1 MYAIAFDLVVADTGQ
16 HRPKD
21 VMRMD
26 AKIGVALRKHA

>member
-21 VMRMD
+21 AMR
-26 AKIGVALRKHA
+26 AYTKIGVVFTELA